1 MAESGIKGPGSKAVS
16 APTSE
21 SGTSELHPDDFSSFR
36 GVFYHALDE
45 KGRVS
50 FPAEFRRV
58 LTEGGESSVVLTNFV
73 SDGARCLEGY
83 SLQSWKRF
91 EQKLAQRSR
100 FDPQVRKLENY
111 YLARAAICPL
121 DTSGRV
127 NIPPHLR
134 AYAGMEKEL
143 AFTSSTHGFRIWDRR
158 VWELVFQE
166 AETAL
171 LENPALFIDVDK

>member
-1 MAESGIKGPGSKAVS
+1 MADETVSGGSASRKKSVNAGAAEEPPRVEAAVF
-16 APTSE
+16 
-21 SGTSELHPDDFSSFR
+21 H

-50 FPAEFRRV
+50 FPADFRRA
-58 LTEGGESSVVLTNFV
+58 LTERSESSIVLTNFV

-83 SLQSWKRF
+83 SLETWRKL
-91 EQKLAQRSR
+91 EAKLAARSR

-121 DTSGRV
+121 DGSGRMNV
-127 NIPPHLR
+127 PAHLR
-134 AYAGMEKEL
+134 SYAGLDKEV
-143 AFTSSTHGFRIWDRR
+143 AFTSSTHGFRLWDRR

-171 LENPALFIDVDK
+171 LENPALFLDVDK